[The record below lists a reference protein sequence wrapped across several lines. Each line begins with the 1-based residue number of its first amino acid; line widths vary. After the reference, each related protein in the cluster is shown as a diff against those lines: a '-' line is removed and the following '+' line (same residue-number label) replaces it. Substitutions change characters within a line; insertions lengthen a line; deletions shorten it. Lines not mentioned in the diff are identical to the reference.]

1 MKRPVAFFLFL
12 LLPASLLAQPHQARH
27 ADEAA
32 IQEVLVTAY
41 VEGVFIHRDAEAV
54 RKGFHPD
61 FLMHVYHE
69 GQLIQGSLDMWL
81 ERLGLDGTKNPKKI
95 DYTIETIDV
104 TGTTASVKM
113 KLYEDTQQ
121 IYTDYFGLYR
131 FEDGWKIVNKV
142 FFSHDE

>member
-1 MKRPVAFFLFL
+1 MQLLFAFLLFL
-12 LLPASLLAQPHQARH
+12 LLPVSLLAQPHQTHH

-32 IQEVLVTAY
+32 IKEVLVAAY

-54 RKGFHPD
+54 REGFHPD

-81 ERLGLDGTKNPKKI
+81 ERLDLDGTANPKKI

-104 TGTTASVKM
+104 TGSTAFVKM